1 MSESLLRSRLIRLAS
16 ENPALRKDLLPLLK
30 TAMRDPDIQAAADAV
45 NNTMAHLLSSR
56 DELRKALKF
65 AQQGGASRFEI
76 EALREMLQDLEGTN
90 RVLQSRL
97 NTVREDLLQYA
108 DEV

>member
-1 MSESLLRSRLIRLAS
+1 MSDKALRSGLIRLAN
-16 ENPALRKDLLPLLK
+16 EKPELRKDLLPLLK

-45 NNTMAHLLSSR
+45 NNTMAHLFSSR
-56 DELRKALKF
+56 DELRKALKS

-76 EALREMLQDLEGTN
+76 DALREMLQDLEGTTH
-90 RVLQSRL
+90 VLQSRL